1 MKTLFMHF
9 MSNNAGYT
17 KTNMIFIFWKWEWC
31 IQICFTVEKD
41 PVLNDWKQ
49 GFPIGAMKIW
59 HHSTKPQIKGSQVC
73 SIFSFFPPVFFFF
86 APFLLWSCHETL
98 DHVYTNWIAINTCDR
113 IRGNWDIQKNC
124 TIHGIN
130 ALCTLYAWKHTDIF
144 HTAEEL
150 LWLNKLNMVEVS
162 LLTVF
167 TNTENIPFVK

>member
-1 MKTLFMHF
+1 MVHTDLLHSGKRSGLERLEARVSYWCKENLTPQHKTSNKGKPSLF
-9 MSNNAGYT
+9 YL
-17 KTNMIFIFWKWEWC
+17 
-31 IQICFTVEKD
+31 Q
-41 PVLNDWKQ
+41 L
-49 GFPIGAMKIW
+49 
-59 HHSTKPQIKGSQVC
+59 
-73 SIFSFFPPVFFFF
+73 FPPCVFFS

-98 DHVYTNWIAINTCDR
+98 DHIYTNWIAINTCDR